1 MHKIGI
7 NSLADYIVLSYA
19 SQLNRNNIIR
29 ALSGFAGPFPAIT
42 SKQHQRVQL
51 EIVDILASRS
61 SKIQFNFLNTFC
73 KRSVNLQFRCCSNSR
88 C

>member
-29 ALSGFAGPFPAIT
+29 ALGNAIRLHNYLSEVAIRFILIGSGN
-42 SKQHQRVQL
+42 S
-51 EIVDILASRS
+51 SR
-61 SKIQFNFLNTFC
+61 IC
-73 KRSVNLQFRCCSNSR
+73 
-88 C
+88 